1 MTRCADTRCLAF
13 LGDVMLGR
21 GVSRSLH
28 RHGPEWLWGDALPV
42 LHAAD
47 AVFANLESP
56 ITASRRRWNDGWKM
70 FHFRA
75 DPTAIRVLECGR
87 VRFVCLANN
96 HILDFAE
103 QGLSDTLEA
112 LDAAGIRYA
121 GAGRDATAAAA
132 PAMLELP
139 GLVVGLIAATDNM
152 REFAAGPNR
161 AGVNFAA
168 FTPDTAGL
176 NWIRQAVIELR
187 RAGAALV
194 VLSLHWGPNMRRS
207 PSRRFRAFA
216 HAVIDFG
223 VDVVHGHSAHVVQ
236 AIERHGNGVILYDT
250 GNFID
255 DYWKFPLRR
264 TIWSFIF
271 LLHVS
276 AGRLVK
282 LQLVPVLLHA
292 SPLGL
297 AKGTTSQAIKEH
309 MMSLCTEFDTPA
321 VDTPA
326 GLEIPLT

>member
-1 MTRCADTRCLAF
+1 MADCADTLCLAF

-21 GVSRSLH
+21 GVSRSL
-28 RHGPEWLWGDALPV
+28 RQHGPEWFWGDTLPV
-42 LHAAD
+42 LRAAD

-56 ITASRRRWNDGWKM
+56 ITSSLKRWNRGWKM

-75 DPTAIRVLECGR
+75 DPAAVRILECGR

-96 HILDFAE
+96 HMLDFAE
-103 QGLSDTLEA
+103 QGLFDTLDA
-112 LDAAGIRYA
+112 LDAAGIRHA
-121 GAGRDATAAAA
+121 GAGRDATTAAT
-132 PAMLELP
+132 PALLELP

-152 REFAAGPNR
+152 REFAAGPNK
-161 AGVNFAA
+161 AGVNFTA

-176 NWIRQAVIELR
+176 NWLRQAVAELR
-187 RAGAALV
+187 QAGAALV

-207 PSRRFRAFA
+207 PNRRFRAFA
-216 HAVIDFG
+216 HTAIDSG

-236 AIERHGNGVILYDT
+236 AIERHGNGIILYDT

-271 LLHVS
+271 LLQVT
-276 AGRLVK
+276 AGRLTK

-297 AKGTTSQAIKEH
+297 AKGATSHAIKGH
-309 MMSLCTEFDTPA
+309 MMSLCAKFGTPLIDTP
-321 VDTPA
+321 D
-326 GLEIPLT
+326 GLEISLS